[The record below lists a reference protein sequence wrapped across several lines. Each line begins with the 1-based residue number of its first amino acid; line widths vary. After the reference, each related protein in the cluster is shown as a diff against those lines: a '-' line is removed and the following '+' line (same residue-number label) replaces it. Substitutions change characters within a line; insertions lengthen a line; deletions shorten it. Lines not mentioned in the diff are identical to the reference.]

1 LALFL
6 YKTKSILFSY
16 LIMIRLLPNTDS
28 QTINIIPRDKTSL
41 SSINLTI
48 TEDGTNKSET
58 LTDLTASDNGNF
70 VSVSL
75 ASTILKAESAYYLQ
89 FSKSGELWYRDKA
102 YVTSQTNDEVI
113 HTLNENKYTQYGAG
127 TEDEYI
133 VI

>member
-1 LALFL
+1 
-6 YKTKSILFSY
+6 
-16 LIMIRLLPNTDS
+16 MIRLLPNTNS

-48 TEDGTNKSET
+48 TQDGTNKSET
-58 LTDLTASDNGNF
+58 LTGLTASENGNF

-75 ASTILKAESAYYLQ
+75 ASTILKDETAYYLQ
-89 FSKSGELWYRDKA
+89 FSKGGDLWYRDKA

>member
-1 LALFL
+1 
-6 YKTKSILFSY
+6 
-16 LIMIRLLPNTDS
+16 MIRLLPNTDS

-48 TEDGTNKSET
+48 TQDGTNKSET

-75 ASTILKAESAYYLQ
+75 TSTILKAETAYYLQ
-89 FSKSGELWYRDKA
+89 FSKGGELWYRDKA
-102 YVTSQTNDEVI
+102 YVTSQINDEVI

>member
-1 LALFL
+1 MALFL

>member
-1 LALFL
+1 
-6 YKTKSILFSY
+6 
-16 LIMIRLLPNTDS
+16 MIRLLPNTNS

-48 TEDGTNKSET
+48 TQDGTNKSET

-75 ASTILKAESAYYLQ
+75 ASTILKDETAYYLQ
-89 FSKSGELWYRDKA
+89 FSKGGDLWYRDKA

-113 HTLNENKYTQYGAG
+113 HTLNTNKYTEYGAG
-127 TEDEYI
+127 SEDEYI